1 MCQLVSDL
9 LNIVGRGEGGCQGEF
24 QLRCAT
30 LSFDRCRGLLQ
41 STQKPQNIVSLWETL
56 SVNEEHY
63 WGRYWTLFVRFYSG
77 ILHMNRQNPI
87 NMPAAKLDWLKCK
100 LGSIELFNFNYT
112 GFNTKII
119 GSKAFE
125 QQIFHFGIPASNNE
139 QLCGGK
145 AFGQMCLT
153 LVQEQQGNSERA
165 SEIFLFNR
173 SINGFDANELFNYL
187 LSTNRSSSMQHSLD
201 FIIRCSILIT

>member
-1 MCQLVSDL
+1 M
-9 LNIVGRGEGGCQGEF
+9 EGGGREEGGDVKGSF
-24 QLRCAT
+24 SWDAQLYPLIAAEA
-30 LSFDRCRGLLQ
+30 SFRVRGSLKT
-41 STQKPQNIVSLWETL
+41 SSLWEML

-63 WGRYWTLFVRFYSG
+63 WGLRFYSS

-125 QQIFHFGIPASNNE
+125 QQIFHFGIPPSNNE
-139 QLCGGK
+139 QLCGGE

-153 LVQEQQGNSERA
+153 LVQEQQGIGERA

>member
-1 MCQLVSDL
+1 M
-9 LNIVGRGEGGCQGEF
+9 GEGGCQGEF

-41 STQKPQNIVSLWETL
+41 STRKPQNVVSLGDAVCKPRTL
-56 SVNEEHY
+56 YWGHY
-63 WGRYWTLFVRFYSG
+63 WRYLQGLRFYSS

-119 GSKAFE
+119 E
-125 QQIFHFGIPASNNE
+125 QQIFHFGIPASNNDK
-139 QLCGGK
+139 LCGVEV
-145 AFGQMCLT
+145 FGQMCLT
-153 LVQEQQGNSERA
+153 LVQEQQGNGERA

>member
-1 MCQLVSDL
+1 MYIHLLSSTKHSRLALAQSNLSNPAQSTPLQQDLEILPTTQNLAKDRPVCQLVSDL
-9 LNIVGRGEGGCQGEF
+9 LNIVGRGKGGCQGEF

-100 LGSIELFNFNYT
+100 LGSIELFNVNYT
-112 GFNTKII
+112 GFNTKFI

-125 QQIFHFGIPASNNE
+125 QQIFHFQPQIMNN
-139 QLCGGK
+139 CAAG
-145 AFGQMCLT
+145 
-153 LVQEQQGNSERA
+153 R
-165 SEIFLFNR
+165 
-173 SINGFDANELFNYL
+173 
-187 LSTNRSSSMQHSLD
+187 LSA
-201 FIIRCSILIT
+201 RCVWL